1 MGFFVM
7 GVPKGDVPFVVPRL
21 FVVTHFVVGAALTDT
36 HVNET
41 EVITEGDYD
50 ALVAGGG
57 YYMRLER
64 LEAFAGGI
72 PLAFLLALFV
82 DGFVAGIYFIGEN
95 ALSGKVATEC
105 GDCLTC
111 KGLQDYIDGATGL
124 F

>member
-21 FVVTHFVVGAALTDT
+21 FVVAYFIVGTALADT
-36 HVNET
+36 HINET
-41 EVITEGDYD
+41 EVIAEGDYD
-50 ALVAGGG
+50 AFVAGGG

-64 LEAFAGGI
+64 LEAFASGI

-82 DGFVAGIYFIGEN
+82 DGFVAGIDFIGED
-95 ALSGKVATEC
+95 ALGGKVATEC

-111 KGLQDYIDGATGL
+111 KGLQDYIDGTTGL

>member
-7 GVPKGDVPFVVPRL
+7 GVPKGDVPFIVPRL
-21 FVVTHFVVGAALTDT
+21 FVVAHFVVGAALTNT

-50 ALVAGGG
+50 AFVARGG

-64 LEAFAGGI
+64 LEAFASGI
-72 PLAFLLALFV
+72 PLALLFALLV
-82 DGFVAGIYFIGEN
+82 DGFVAGIDFIGEN
-95 ALSGKVATEC
+95 ALGGKVATEC
-105 GDCLTC
+105 GYCLTC